1 MLIGTMN
8 CITPAGFCLDALCV
22 WVDEERHAGPMHMA
36 IDEILLSVDAPT
48 LRTYRWPE
56 PWVSI
61 GTTVS
66 AGEATKFASG
76 RPWVRRW
83 TGGGMVE
90 HGRDLTIALAIP
102 AMAYNAKIPPRSL
115 YEAVHSAALAA
126 LADARPDLRMAVAA
140 DFAEGVR
147 CFESPV
153 CGDVM
158 HQDTKILGGALRRTR
173 SGVLYQGSLQ
183 VSAVPDDFARRM
195 AAGIASDIIAWQ
207 PEDDFYNAARLV
219 AEQYR
224 SDDWANKR
232 P

>member
-1 MLIGTMN
+1 M
-8 CITPAGFCLDALCV
+8 LDAIMTCSEPADFHLDTLRV
-22 WVDEERHAGPMHMA
+22 WVDEASHAGPMHMA
-36 IDEILLSVDAPT
+36 VDELLLSENAPT

-56 PWVSI
+56 PWVSV

-66 AGEATKFASG
+66 ATSATKFAG
-76 RPWVRRW
+76 ARPWVRRW

-102 AMAYNAKIPPRSL
+102 AAAYGAKISSRSL
-115 YEAVHSAALAA
+115 YESVHAAASTA
-126 LADARPDLRMAVAA
+126 LVDAFPEIRMAAAA
-140 DFAEGVR
+140 DFADGAR

-158 HQDTKILGGALRRTR
+158 HRNSKILGGALRRTR
-173 SGVLYQGSLQ
+173 AGVLYQGSLQ
-183 VSAVPDDFARRM
+183 VSPIPGGFALRM
-195 AAGIASDIIAWQ
+195 AAGMASDIIPWQ
-207 PEDDFYNAARLV
+207 PGDGLYDAARRV
-219 AEQYR
+219 AEHYR